1 MRDVFKSTVLVV
13 LRQSIAAEAAR
24 RVLLGTSRFQN
35 VKAVD
40 GGIDAVQFASIT
52 TRLDAVIIDEQLTG
66 LSGDRVIAAIR
77 RIHPTVRIVVLSRAV
92 DGTTVINALRVG
104 ASALLPATV
113 DDRTL
118 VDTIDRVLTGETPI
132 NRQAM
137 ADPNVAMHVL
147 STFRGS
153 QPPSSPEPG
162 DEVFERLTAR
172 EIAALDG
179 VVRGMSNREIA
190 DRLCVTEQTVKNQM
204 TAVLRKLGADD
215 RVQALLFALQHGW
228 AVAQKREI
236 ATVFS

>member
-1 MRDVFKSTVLVV
+1 MLKSTVLVV

-24 RVLLGTSRFQN
+24 RALLGTNKIQN

-52 TRLDAVIIDEQLTG
+52 NRLDAVIIDEQLTG
-66 LSGDRVIAAIR
+66 LTGERVISAIR
-77 RIHPTVRIVVLSRAV
+77 RIHPTVRVIFLARSM
-92 DGTTVINALRVG
+92 DGSTTITALRVG
-104 ASALLPATV
+104 ASALLPTTV
-113 DDRTL
+113 HDRELIDTL
-118 VDTIDRVLTGETPI
+118 ERVLSGETPI

-137 ADPNVAMHVL
+137 ADPTVAMHVL
-147 STFRGS
+147 STFRGV
-153 QPPSSPEPG
+153 QPPAPPEPG

-204 TAVLRKLGADD
+204 TTVLRKLGADD

-228 AVAQKREI
+228 AVTQKREV
-236 ATVFS
+236 ASVFS

>member
-1 MRDVFKSTVLVV
+1 MRSVLKSTVLVV

-24 RVLLGTSRFQN
+24 RALLNTGRFQT

-40 GGIDAVQFASIT
+40 GGIDAVQFASVT
-52 TRLDAVIIDEQLTG
+52 TRLDALVIVEQLTG
-66 LSGDRVIAAIR
+66 LTGDRVISAIK
-77 RIHPTVRIVVLSRAV
+77 RIHPAVRVIVLARSI
-92 DGTTVINALRVG
+92 DGVSTIAALRAG

-113 DDRTL
+113 HDHEL
-118 VDTIDRVLTGETPI
+118 VDMLERVLTGETPI

-137 ADPNVAMHVL
+137 ADPAVATHVL
-147 STFRGS
+147 ATFRGV
-153 QPPSSPEPG
+153 QPPLPPEPG
-162 DEVFERLTAR
+162 DDVFERLTAR

-204 TAVLRKLGADD
+204 TSVLRKLGADD

-236 ATVFS
+236 ASVFS